1 MTHPWRICSNLSG
14 LIELPTLEE
23 LLVLLDVQVIRTRE
37 ISPTGE
43 LEGQFGVIKYGED
56 IRNDGILIDV
66 NAQNLSLLVNA
77 DDAMR
82 SLVFC
87 SNEDGLPR
95 NSVHIDA
102 STRFEVIEVNKA
114 VFRDQIDDSVLF
126 RDLHRDGEIVGRL
139 WREVDVDLL
148 FDEGGIWGLM
158 VDLYNMK
165 LEGADH
171 Q

>member
-1 MTHPWRICSNLSG
+1 MTHPWRIGSNLSG
-14 LIELPTLEE
+14 LIDLPTLEE

-43 LEGQFGVIKYGED
+43 LEGQFGVIQCGED

-66 NAQNLSLLVNA
+66 NAQNLTLLVNT
-77 DDAMR
+77 DDTMR
-82 SLVFC
+82 SLMFC
-87 SNEDGLPR
+87 SNEDGLSG
-95 NSVHIDA
+95 NSVHVNA
-102 STRFEVIEVNKA
+102 CTRFKVIEVNES
-114 VFRDQIDDSVLF
+114 VFRDQVNDSVLF

-148 FDEGGIWGLM
+148 FSEGGIRGLM
-158 VDLYNMK
+158 VDLYNVK
-165 LEGADH
+165 LKGADH